1 MGKKRSYCKTGQKL
15 FADAEVMMFIM
26 FVQTE
31 IVKIANK
38 GWAVEFRLFSS
49 VYLFYIRQQL
59 KLYLLYFWSDTTA
72 KRNSII

>member
-38 GWAVEFRLFSS
+38 GRAVEFRLFSS
-49 VYLFYIRQQL
+49 VYLFYIQ
-59 KLYLLYFWSDTTA
+59 
-72 KRNSII
+72 